1 MVPRGVLPGS
11 HSTMRAR
18 VSTAAAVLA
27 AVALLMC
34 APRLACGDHPASTMD
49 VASARRV
56 LRIRGVASA
65 EEVRAAFHRASLRAH
80 PDKGGSED
88 EFIEVS
94 RAYEVLKGGSSGDVR
109 AGWGDTR
116 GGPWAPPRGASS
128 TAPPGSYYPSHGDPS
143 RFPRAER
150 DARDRAFDE
159 HRRARR
165 AWTGPADPD
174 DPRRAPA
181 AATRHPREG
190 RKMVGQQA
198 PRVRVIIRPGLLRRQ
213 TTLPPAPKRTRSRP
227 RLPRERRP
235 RLGRPG
241 RDRTKTMGRRGGAR
255 ARTRALARAPRA
267 GAGRRLLRL
276 AGKRRRRRRSTTRR
290 GDGWERVEVV
300 GTEGRSRGGCE
311 SSLLERAFG
320 GRVRSRSRARARRGT
335 RLGLRRR
342 RGDDGGIRQETRV
355 RGQFRRGWARPNS
368 HRDRGRGRGRGWRW
382 WRGRPRGRGEGEG
395 RRRGRGRGRGRRRAP
410 EPLRRRGVGLLRGG
424 MTR

>member
-190 RKMVGQQA
+190 RKWWDNT
-198 PRVRVIIRPGLLRRQ
+198 RPGSASSSARASSDAKPRYPPPRSERDRDRDFRANDVHDWDDPDATERRRWD
-213 TTLPPAPKRTRSRP
+213 AEAA
-227 RLPRERRP
+227 RERE
-235 RLGRPG
+235 
-241 RDRTKTMGRRGGAR
+241 R
-255 ARTRALARAPRA
+255 ARLARARAPR
-267 GAGRRLLRL
+267 RR
-276 AGKRRRRRRSTTRR
+276 GTTTFTTRR
-290 GDGWERVEVV
+290 EASTTTALDDEARRRV
-300 GTEGRSRGGCE
+300 G
-311 SSLLERAFG
+311 A
-320 GRVRSRSRARARRGT
+320 SRSGGNGGTVAR
-335 RLGLRRR
+335 
-342 RGDDGGIRQETRV
+342 
-355 RGQFRRGWARPNS
+355 
-368 HRDRGRGRGRGWRW
+368 
-382 WRGRPRGRGEGEG
+382 
-395 RRRGRGRGRGRRRAP
+395 
-410 EPLRRRGVGLLRGG
+410 G
-424 MTR
+424 M

>member
-190 RKMVGQQA
+190 RKWWDN
-198 PRVRVIIRPGLLRRQ
+198 RRPGSASSSAPASSDAKPRYPPPRSERDRDRDYRANDVHDRDDPDATERRRWD
-213 TTLPPAPKRTRSRP
+213 AEAA
-227 RLPRERRP
+227 RERERA
-235 RLGRPG
+235 RH
-241 RDRTKTMGRRGGAR
+241 AR
-255 ARTRALARAPRA
+255 ARPAAARDDDFYDSPGSVDDDGARRRGAETGGSESKWWERRDGRA
-267 GAGRRLLRL
+267 GELNRH
-276 AGKRRRRRRSTTRR
+276 
-290 GDGWERVEVV
+290 
-300 GTEGRSRGGCE
+300 
-311 SSLLERAFG
+311 SSS
-320 GRVRSRSRARARRGT
+320 VRSGGGFGRGRARA
-335 RLGLRRR
+335 LGGEPVL
-342 RGDDGGIRQETRV
+342 GFDDDEETMEEYV
-355 RGQFRRGWARPNS
+355 
-368 HRDRGRGRGRGWRW
+368 
-382 WRGRPRGRGEGEG
+382 
-395 RRRGRGRGRGRRRAP
+395 RRRAYADSF
-410 EPLRRRGVGLLRGG
+410 GVGGHDRILTGTGDGDGDGDGGGGGVVPGDGERGRVG
-424 MTR
+424 GGDGDGDAAARRNLCDAGVWDYCAAG

>member
-94 RAYEVLKGGSSGDVR
+94 QAYEVLKGGSSGDVR

-190 RKMVGQQA
+190 RKWWDNT
-198 PRVRVIIRPGLLRRQ
+198 RPGSASSSARASSDAKPRY
-213 TTLPPAPKRTRSRP
+213 PRP
-227 RLPRERRP
+227 RSERDRDRDFRANDVHDWDDPDATERRRWDAEAAYERERARHERARP
-235 RLGRPG
+235 AAAREDDDSPG
-241 RDRTKTMGRRGGAR
+241 SVDDDGARRRGAETGGSESKWWER
-255 ARTRALARAPRA
+255 RDGRA
-267 GAGRRLLRL
+267 GDVNRH
-276 AGKRRRRRRSTTRR
+276 
-290 GDGWERVEVV
+290 
-300 GTEGRSRGGCE
+300 
-311 SSLLERAFG
+311 SSS
-320 GRVRSRSRARARRGT
+320 VRSGGGFGRGRARA
-335 RLGLRRR
+335 LGGEPVL
-342 RGDDGGIRQETRV
+342 GFDDDEETMEEYV
-355 RGQFRRGWARPNS
+355 
-368 HRDRGRGRGRGWRW
+368 
-382 WRGRPRGRGEGEG
+382 
-395 RRRGRGRGRGRRRAP
+395 RRRAYADSF
-410 EPLRRRGVGLLRGG
+410 GVGGHDRILTETGDGDGDGDGGGGGVVPGDGERGRVG
-424 MTR
+424 GGDGDGDGDAAARRNLCDAGVWDYCAAG